1 MWHRREIWIV
11 RLTQRCRRSCEVPN
25 SCWFILFC
33 ASLALSFALT
43 SCSARVKEESVFD
56 ADASSMI
63 IHPEPLAHVIKG
75 LSDGTLGKGIY
86 RCSLDKPYPY
96 KCEEVDR
103 LTDSVV
109 DGCWKMKKDDGL
121 GCWLC
126 TDVGITSTR
135 LLRCWGRRTDGSL
148 TIPDY

>member
-1 MWHRREIWIV
+1 
-11 RLTQRCRRSCEVPN
+11 
-25 SCWFILFC
+25 
-33 ASLALSFALT
+33 
-43 SCSARVKEESVFD
+43 
-56 ADASSMI
+56 MI
-63 IHPEPLAHVIKG
+63 IHPEPLGRVIKG
-75 LSDGTLGKGIY
+75 LSEGTLGRGIY

-96 KCEEVDR
+96 KCEEVDH

-109 DGCWKMKKDDGL
+109 DGCWKMKKEDGL

-126 TDVGITSTR
+126 TDVGVTSTR